1 MSEKLI
7 KESRKVFLHLAEL
20 FYEMRINTLKE
31 TRPNEAEMLM
41 ADDAFMEGIYKEC
54 IKNASATF
62 KEGANKQVI
71 SSQADSLIKISR
83 IWADFFPANN
93 RISLFRLFFP
103 PFLAL
108 FPVFTEISPTDVS
121 FGPPETGWP
130 G

>member
-54 IKNASATF
+54 IKMQVLLL
-62 KEGANKQVI
+62 KKQ
-71 SSQADSLIKISR
+71 
-83 IWADFFPANN
+83 
-93 RISLFRLFFP
+93 
-103 PFLAL
+103 
-108 FPVFTEISPTDVS
+108 
-121 FGPPETGWP
+121 PELSIMSKGIQ
-130 G
+130 

>member
-41 ADDAFMEGIYKEC
+41 VDDAFMEGIYKEC

-62 KEGANKQVI
+62 KKAARAEYYEQGHSVKMVDKEVVLITLRVNHKEDEHI
-71 SSQADSLIKISR
+71 SFKNIV
-83 IWADFFPANN
+83 
-93 RISLFRLFFP
+93 LF
-103 PFLAL
+103 
-108 FPVFTEISPTDVS
+108 SPTYGAGNNKS
-121 FGPPETGWP
+121 INIILK
-130 G
+130 